1 MGGERSLPI
10 FLPPVLL
17 GEFIARNQILELHP
31 RWSVC
36 AARGCMSVATTRG
49 TQSPCALPGRKFLV
63 LGNWGR
69 SLLEFPL
76 PSPWSRLLPLPS
88 SPFSFPPTQLLPHQC
103 APKSGSGTEGP
114 VHVCSTYLA
123 FHNNYFV
130 LDVPFV
136 SSKGAQFMQRLLLT
150 FSLFAAF
157 KKIYCWRFYN
167 LKRSLLKLMTLPV
180 GSRVA
185 ETWQRRLSED
195 GWPSSSYGQTKSV
208 ESGHWPCIF
217 RLCKPTL
224 SLKLKTSK
232 HRRAACTTKRASQG

>member
-1 MGGERSLPI
+1 MLPEAACQWPPLGGPRV
-10 FLPPVLL
+10 PVLCRGGSSWSL
-17 GEFIARNQILELHP
+17 GTEGAP
-31 RWSVC
+31 CWS
-36 AARGCMSVATTRG
+36 R
-49 TQSPCALPGRKFLV
+49 
-63 LGNWGR
+63 
-69 SLLEFPL
+69 FPL
-76 PSPWSRLLPLPS
+76 PSPWSRLLPVPS

-150 FSLFAAF
+150 FSLFAAL
-157 KKIYCWRFYN
+157 KKIYCWRFYH

-208 ESGHWPCIF
+208 ESGHWLCIF